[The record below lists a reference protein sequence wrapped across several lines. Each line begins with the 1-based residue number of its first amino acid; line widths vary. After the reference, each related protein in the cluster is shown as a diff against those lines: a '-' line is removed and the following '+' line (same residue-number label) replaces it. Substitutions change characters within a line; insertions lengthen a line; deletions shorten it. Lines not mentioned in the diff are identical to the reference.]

1 MRLAMRIG
9 ALFYALSYAHSLR
22 RGARSM
28 RIARASKG
36 GAPEGGVP
44 RWYRA
49 PAFLS
54 SFLFLPAARPTD
66 SRPWTRPRRAG
77 GRRTLGDPFS
87 RPRGI
92 EEAGLR
98 AAAPDPGRPGRG
110 RGLGWLEAHLGTRPA
125 FR

>member
-1 MRLAMRIG
+1 MRIAMRIAFG
-9 ALFYALSYAHSLR
+9 GGPFYAHS
-22 RGARSM
+22 RGFEEGR
-28 RIARASKG
+28 G

-66 SRPWTRPRRAG
+66 SRPRTRPRRAG
-77 GRRTLGDPFS
+77 GRRILGDPVS
-87 RPRGI
+87 RPRGM

-98 AAAPDPGRPGRG
+98 AAAPGPGRPGRRRGSG
-110 RGLGWLEAHLGTRPA
+110 RLEAHVATRPA
-125 FR
+125 SR

>member
-9 ALFYALSYAHSLR
+9 ALFYAHSYAHSLR

-28 RIARASKG
+28 RIAGASKG

-49 PAFLS
+49 PAFVS
-54 SFLFLPAARPTD
+54 SFLFLLAARPTD
-66 SRPWTRPRRAG
+66 SRPRTRPRRAG
-77 GRRTLGDPFS
+77 GRRILGDRFS
-87 RPRGI
+87 RPRGM

-98 AAAPDPGRPGRG
+98 AAAPGPGRPGRRRGSG
-110 RGLGWLEAHLGTRPA
+110 RLEAHVATRPA
-125 FR
+125 SR